1 MEIGIYRRI
10 ARDSLA
16 GNWGRSILVAFVAAL
31 LGGTASTAG
40 GSINL
45 EDYQQLMQYEFL
57 VPILKVLAVY
67 TTIASI
73 VSFILGGAVQLGYC
87 TYLLKQYDNSE
98 PKFADLFSH
107 FSTNFGG
114 GFCLKLLTSIY
125 ITLWSML
132 LIIPGI
138 VKAYAYSMAPYI
150 MAENPH
156 LTAGQCLA
164 ESQALMKGHKFE
176 LFLLDLSFI
185 GWILLSALTL
195 GIGSILLTPY
205 TSAARTAFYRD
216 IAPGHIY

>member
-1 MEIGIYRRI
+1 MFI
-10 ARDSLA
+10 
-16 GNWGRSILVAFVAAL
+16 V
-31 LGGTASTAG
+31 GG
-40 GSINL
+40 
-45 EDYQQLMQYEFL
+45 
-57 VPILKVLAVY
+57 V
-67 TTIASI
+67 
-73 VSFILGGAVQLGYC
+73 VQLGYC

-98 PKFADLFSH
+98 PKFSDLFSH

-125 ITLWSML
+125 IALWSL
-132 LIIPGI
+132 LLSIPGI
-138 VKAYAYSMAPYI
+138 VKTYAYSMAPYI

-205 TSAARTAFYRD
+205 TFAARTAFYRD